1 MNVLRPKFADEE
13 IQVKLG
19 SFSRISKSSLV
30 VKIEG
35 NSAPVYPPC
44 KVTDLHA
51 RIENKTI
58 ILSWTAPGGDF
69 DNGKGE
75 SDTIFL

>member
-1 MNVLRPKFADEE
+1 MNAPRPKFTDKEME
-13 IQVKLG
+13 VKLG
-19 SFSRISKSSLV
+19 SFSRISTSSLV
-30 VKIEG
+30 V
-35 NSAPVYPPC
+35 NRDYAPVYPPC

-58 ILSWTAPGGDF
+58 VLSWTAPGGDL

-75 SDTIFL
+75 SDTTFL